1 MTESPSGFEMSES
14 TAKLQLAD
22 DEATFV
28 NERGAGGV
36 LTIDLAAIAAN
47 WLDCDRRAGDAECA
61 AVIKAD
67 AYGLGIEPVAAAL
80 AKAGCQTFFVALL
93 DEALRICTVA
103 PGTAI
108 YVLNGFNP
116 GTASAFQDI
125 DARPVLGS
133 LEEIEEWDRYAR
145 AVNEPL
151 AAAIHVDT
159 GMSRHGLTIAE
170 AEEIAKK
177 QNDFAFALTIVMSH
191 LARADEVSHEMT
203 VAQVEKFKGVAALF
217 PGIPASLANSAGL
230 LAHPDSRF
238 DLVRPGIA
246 LYGGEALID
255 GQNPMKPVARLDVHV
270 LQVRHGK
277 QGDTVGYGGE
287 YTLRRDSRLAVL
299 AAGYADGIPRA
310 SGSTDAKR
318 GMEAVVAGRRCPIVG
333 RVSMDLV
340 VADVTEVPEGDV
352 KRGDMARLL
361 GEGITVDDL
370 ARASGTVGYEILT
383 RLGRRYRRVY
393 EGE

>member
-1 MTESPSGFEMSES
+1 MSDS
-14 TAKLQLAD
+14 AAKLELAE
-22 DEATFV
+22 DEAAFV

-47 WLDCDRRAGDAECA
+47 WRDCQERAGNAECG

-80 AKAGCQTFFVALL
+80 ARAGCQTFFVALL
-93 DEALRICTVA
+93 DEALRVCTVA
-103 PGTAI
+103 PGAAI

-116 GTASAFQDI
+116 ATAPAFQDI

-133 LEEIEEWDRYAR
+133 LEEIEEWDSYAR
-145 AVNEPL
+145 KINEPL

-159 GMSRHGLTIAE
+159 GMSRHGLTVAE
-170 AEEIAKK
+170 AEQVARK
-177 QNDFAFALTIVMSH
+177 QNDFAFALTLVMSH
-191 LARADEVSHEMT
+191 LARADEAGHEMT
-203 VAQVEKFKGVAALF
+203 AAQIEKFAGIVALF

-230 LAHPDSRF
+230 LAHPDSHF

-246 LYGGEALID
+246 LYGGEALI
-255 GQNPMKPVARLDVHV
+255 GENSKKSVMQPVVRLDVHV

-287 YTLRRDSRLAVL
+287 YTLKRDSRLAVL
-299 AAGYADGIPRA
+299 SAGYADGIPRA
-310 SGSTDAKR
+310 SGSTDTRR

-333 RVSMDLV
+333 RVSMDLI
-340 VADVTEVPEGDV
+340 VADVTEIPEGDV
-352 KRGDMARLL
+352 KRGDMVRLL